1 MTDDIFSCWFSGD
14 SPNQEAAKLRAGC
27 FNSHAT
33 LRLFDPSALR
43 RLGMEGNPDFLYMG
57 TVTTNGFVEP
67 ISSDAELFGPV
78 GNIRCYFRIDLFRIM
93 WALCVFS
100 VNRVRLVRFWCIVM
114 LGRLKRTLPTQL
126 RLTSIRQIRAL
137 GGVGRPKPAS

>member
-1 MTDDIFSCWFSGD
+1 LH
-14 SPNQEAAKLRAGC
+14 AA
-27 FNSHAT
+27 

-57 TVTTNGFVEP
+57 TVTANGFVEL

-78 GNIRCYFRIDLFRIM
+78 GNIRCHFRIDLFRIM
-93 WALCVFS
+93 WTLCVFF

-114 LGRLKRTLPTQL
+114 LGHLIFPFC
-126 RLTSIRQIRAL
+126 LT
-137 GGVGRPKPAS
+137 